1 MDGFARS
8 LRLPVM
14 GVPLGRFEL
23 DWACIGAPDP
33 FGCPWLALF
42 PALSLPAAGRCPLF
56 EFFRLRLLLLRLGL
70 GACCGGCGYALLL
83 FINANHSGRLHRRIT
98 LLLGNNLI
106 YAMNDGFETR
116 TEGCVQRV
124 HFLRLLHCGRKGIVV
139 FTER

>member
-8 LRLPVM
+8 LLFPVM

-42 PALSLPAAGRCPLF
+42 PACSLFAAGRCPLF
-56 EFFRLRLLLLRLGL
+56 EFFRLLLLLLRLGL
-70 GACCGGCGYALLL
+70 GVCCWGWDYALLL
-83 FINANHSGRLHRRIT
+83 YINADRGGRLRRRII

-106 YAMNDGFETR
+106 YAVNDGFEAR

-124 HFLRLLHCGRKGIVV
+124 HFLRLLHGGSKGIVV